1 MNYRF
6 IDLLKLSL
14 SGLCLAVVCGAF
26 SSCKDRYD
34 LDDEGNYPSWL
45 GNSIYDE
52 LKNPN
57 PEVLT
62 GTFNNYVRLIDDLGY
77 AEVLGKT
84 GSKTVFP
91 ANDEAFA
98 RFFAKNS
105 WGVSKYEDLTIAM
118 KKQLLYSSMLDN
130 AILVEMLSNVR
141 YDNTS
146 VTPGVALKHVTTV
159 DVTDSVTHVYGP
171 AGLPQNNNYWTE
183 FYDKGIDMVMDGT
196 RQMMVHFTAEQMTG
210 NGISTRG
217 ADSDFEIITGAPY
230 DENENSAYIFRN
242 KIINADVTCKNGY
255 LHQLQDVLV
264 PPGNLAEVIR
274 TSGESNYFS
283 RMLDRFS
290 APFKNM
296 TITNNYNS
304 YAKDNNLPLINTIY
318 EKRYFS
324 NRSQGAILNI
334 DPNDANVQFL
344 LNYDP
349 GWNEYT
355 NGLSGSNALSDLA
368 AIFVPTDE
376 AMKKYF
382 LPGGSGSFLIDQFG
396 IMPNEEQYLNQNI
409 DSIPLNIVQ
418 AFLNNL
424 MKNSFIGTVPS
435 KFGDVMDDASDP
447 MGLSPEVINKNEDG
461 TYDVKIAN
469 NGVAYMLN
477 TVFAPNRY
485 IAVSAPALLTSNMKV
500 MNTAIQDGYGSAPL
514 NLNLNFYAYLLA
526 MSANYAFF
534 IPTDEAFAKYY
545 VDPTFL
551 KHDQPRVLKFY
562 YQNQS
567 PYVMCSAWAYDPLTA
582 TVGDSLGT
590 VTTANFRSQLV
601 DILNYH
607 TVVLGEGE
615 KVGTNRYLKTKHG
628 GEILFSSGRVQSG
641 GQIDNGLPTAYVTKT
656 YNQQNGTAFAI
667 DHLIQAPQKS
677 VYNVLSESPQFSEFM
692 ALCDYLS
699 SEVGDTLMGFASDR
713 LSEIN
718 VVTKKRRM
726 DAYHVFAAKR
736 GLTDNINYFNTY
748 NYTVYAPDND
758 AMAIAYKNGLPRWED
773 IHSIY
778 EQWVDSENSEE
789 RQNARNKV
797 LAMIEEINAFI
808 RYHFQDNSV
817 YADNVIEEGT
827 YATASADTLG
837 IREKLNVKGGNGI
850 ITVTDKRGNNISIN
864 ENDSRKIVN
873 MMTRDYVF
881 NNIAR
886 NASSISASSFAV
898 VHQISTPLNQHP
910 DTDRFDAAWTGPNA
924 RARLKAFR
932 RLYDSQLYKRY

>member
-355 NGLSGSNALSDLA
+355 NGLSGSNSLSDLA

-447 MGLSPEVINKNEDG
+447 MGLSP
-461 TYDVKIAN
+461 
-469 NGVAYMLN
+469 
-477 TVFAPNRY
+477 
-485 IAVSAPALLTSNMKV
+485 
-500 MNTAIQDGYGSAPL
+500 
-514 NLNLNFYAYLLA
+514 
-526 MSANYAFF
+526 
-534 IPTDEAFAKYY
+534 
-545 VDPTFL
+545 
-551 KHDQPRVLKFY
+551 
-562 YQNQS
+562 
-567 PYVMCSAWAYDPLTA
+567 
-582 TVGDSLGT
+582 
-590 VTTANFRSQLV
+590 
-601 DILNYH
+601 
-607 TVVLGEGE
+607 
-615 KVGTNRYLKTKHG
+615 
-628 GEILFSSGRVQSG
+628 
-641 GQIDNGLPTAYVTKT
+641 
-656 YNQQNGTAFAI
+656 
-667 DHLIQAPQKS
+667 
-677 VYNVLSESPQFSEFM
+677 
-692 ALCDYLS
+692 
-699 SEVGDTLMGFASDR
+699 
-713 LSEIN
+713 
-718 VVTKKRRM
+718 
-726 DAYHVFAAKR
+726 
-736 GLTDNINYFNTY
+736 
-748 NYTVYAPDND
+748 
-758 AMAIAYKNGLPRWED
+758 
-773 IHSIY
+773 
-778 EQWVDSENSEE
+778 
-789 RQNARNKV
+789 
-797 LAMIEEINAFI
+797 
-808 RYHFQDNSV
+808 
-817 YADNVIEEGT
+817 
-827 YATASADTLG
+827 
-837 IREKLNVKGGNGI
+837 
-850 ITVTDKRGNNISIN
+850 
-864 ENDSRKIVN
+864 
-873 MMTRDYVF
+873 
-881 NNIAR
+881 
-886 NASSISASSFAV
+886 
-898 VHQISTPLNQHP
+898 
-910 DTDRFDAAWTGPNA
+910 
-924 RARLKAFR
+924 
-932 RLYDSQLYKRY
+932 